1 MTDAVATI
9 TAFLNAWG
17 PTKGDLRG
25 AYRDYLAEGAIW
37 ENVGL
42 MTTKGVDEALTLM
55 TQFEQSAGI
64 WAFKVDILHIAG
76 QGDVVLTE
84 RVDRRI
90 TKDGHVAKDGIRV
103 MGVFEVKA
111 GKITAWR
118 DYFDT
123 APFLPKK

>member
-9 TAFLNAWG
+9 AAFFDAWG
-17 PTKGDLRG
+17 PTKDDLQG
-25 AYRDYLAEGAIW
+25 ALRDYLAEGAIW

-42 MTTKGVDEALTLM
+42 VTTKGPDEAVALM
-55 TQFEQSAGI
+55 AQFEKSAGI
-64 WAFKVDILHIAG
+64 WAFQVETLHIAA
-76 QGDVVLTE
+76 QGNVVLTE

-90 TKDGHVAKDGIRV
+90 DKHGNVAKDGIRV
-103 MGVFEVKA
+103 MGVFEVQD

-123 APFLPKK
+123 APFLKK

>member
-1 MTDAVATI
+1 MADAVETV

-17 PTKGDLRG
+17 PDNADLQG
-25 AYRDYLAEGAIW
+25 ALRAYIAEGAVW

-42 MTTKGVDEALTLM
+42 VTTTGPDEAVALM
-55 TQFEQSAGI
+55 AQFEQSAGI
-64 WAFKVDILHIAG
+64 RAFKVDMLHIAA

-90 TKDGHVAKDGIRV
+90 DRHGNVADDGIRV
-103 MGVFEVKA
+103 MGVFEVRD
-111 GKITAWR
+111 GKIVAWR

-123 APFLPKK
+123 APFRRG